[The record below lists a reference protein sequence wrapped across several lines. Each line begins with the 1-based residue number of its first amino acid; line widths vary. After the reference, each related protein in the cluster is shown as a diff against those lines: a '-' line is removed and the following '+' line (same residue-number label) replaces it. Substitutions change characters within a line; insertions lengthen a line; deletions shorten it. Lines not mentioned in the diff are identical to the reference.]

1 MRAAMTFLDQ
11 IAFST
16 TAIAL
21 LVLFAVVVWAMLSL
35 LPIVLSLTGH

>member
-1 MRAAMTFLDQ
+1 MTFLDQ

-21 LVLFAVVVWAMLSL
+21 LMLSALVVFAVLSV
-35 LPIVLSLTGH
+35 LPIVLSLTVH